1 MCVEIARTS
10 YKKNTTYV
18 QYTVSSP
25 KIKSKQKRVSSLWT
39 HAFEDV
45 KKRHT
50 NSSPF
55 EYYEANTYKYRRA
68 FASFSRK
75 AKRVFLWGRVALCLF
90 WQVVQSERK

>member
-1 MCVEIARTS
+1 M
-10 YKKNTTYV
+10 
-18 QYTVSSP
+18 
-25 KIKSKQKRVSSLWT
+25 KSKQKRVSSRTRAL
-39 HAFEDV
+39 EDV

-90 WQVVQSERK
+90 WQVVQSEVLKFAQYDTLNYTTPLKD